1 MLKIGFQML
10 VDGDEIRQEGRRV
23 EMLMKEWR
31 FYES

>member
-10 VDGDEIRQEGRRV
+10 ADGDEIHQEGRRV
-23 EMLMKEWR
+23 EMLMEEWR